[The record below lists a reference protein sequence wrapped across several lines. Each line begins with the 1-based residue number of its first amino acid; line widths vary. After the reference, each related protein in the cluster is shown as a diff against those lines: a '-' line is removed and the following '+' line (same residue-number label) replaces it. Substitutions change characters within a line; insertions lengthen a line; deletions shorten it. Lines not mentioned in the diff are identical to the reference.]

1 MNVYE
6 MIAFIAYFVLV
17 IGVGIYFFFK
27 SKGNAGEKDYF
38 LGGRDMNGL
47 VAALSAGA
55 SDMSAWVLMGLP
67 GAFYATGLSNMW
79 ISVGLFIGT
88 ACAWIFIAPRLRRFS
103 IAYND
108 SITIPQYL
116 TNRFQSDN
124 KLLLIICAVI
134 FVVAY
139 CIYAASSISACGTLF
154 NTVMGID
161 RNTAM
166 IGAAVIMRPSKSVM
180 DFTTK
185 SLKKKFKDKRFAA
198 GCSRDVITQGAEML
212 GWELPELF
220 DRTIAAMQS
229 FAPDRDTL
237 QA

>member
-79 ISVGLFIGT
+79 ISVGLFSMCLDIHST
-88 ACAWIFIAPRLRRFS
+88 ETQKILDSVQRFDHYTS
-103 IAYND
+103 VFD
-108 SITIPQYL
+108 
-116 TNRFQSDN
+116 
-124 KLLLIICAVI
+124 
-134 FVVAY
+134 
-139 CIYAASSISACGTLF
+139 
-154 NTVMGID
+154 
-161 RNTAM
+161 
-166 IGAAVIMRPSKSVM
+166 KSFSV
-180 DFTTK
+180 
-185 SLKKKFKDKRFAA
+185 R
-198 GCSRDVITQGAEML
+198 Q
-212 GWELPELF
+212 
-220 DRTIAAMQS
+220 
-229 FAPDRDTL
+229 
-237 QA
+237 

>member
-108 SITIPQYL
+108 SIICGCILYIRCVKYIGLRYSVQYCYGHRQEYSHDRRCSHHHRVHIPWW
-116 TNRFQSDN
+116 F
-124 KLLLIICAVI
+124 
-134 FVVAY
+134 
-139 CIYAASSISACGTLF
+139 
-154 NTVMGID
+154 
-161 RNTAM
+161 
-166 IGAAVIMRPSKSVM
+166 
-180 DFTTK
+180 
-185 SLKKKFKDKRFAA
+185 
-198 GCSRDVITQGAEML
+198 
-212 GWELPELF
+212 
-220 DRTIAAMQS
+220 
-229 FAPDRDTL
+229 
-237 QA
+237 

>member
-116 TNRFQSDN
+116 TNRFATDSRSLQLTCALIFLFAYTIYVASALVAGTSVFTTLFPTVSP
-124 KLLLIICAVI
+124 KIAMFAFLLII
-134 FVVAY
+134 VAY
-139 CIYAASSISACGTLF
+139 TFFGGFGSLLDRLFPGITDDACTDAC
-154 NTVMGID
+154 TS
-161 RNTAM
+161 R
-166 IGAAVIMRPSKSVM
+166 
-180 DFTTK
+180 
-185 SLKKKFKDKRFAA
+185 SLHR
-198 GCSRDVITQGAEML
+198 SQ
-212 GWELPELF
+212 
-220 DRTIAAMQS
+220 
-229 FAPDRDTL
+229 
-237 QA
+237 